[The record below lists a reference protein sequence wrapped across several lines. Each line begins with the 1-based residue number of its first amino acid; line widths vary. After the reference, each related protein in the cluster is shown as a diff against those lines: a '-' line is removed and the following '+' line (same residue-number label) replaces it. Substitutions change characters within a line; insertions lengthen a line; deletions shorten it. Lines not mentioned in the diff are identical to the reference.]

1 MYRYFGYDTV
11 DDILN
16 QKYHRTY
23 SIILFCYIFT
33 HLVPILAIFDAARDI
48 VVDIIYRFKVSWYNT
63 YRVKVL
69 IADTE
74 L

>member
-1 MYRYFGYDTV
+1 MYRYFGYDKV